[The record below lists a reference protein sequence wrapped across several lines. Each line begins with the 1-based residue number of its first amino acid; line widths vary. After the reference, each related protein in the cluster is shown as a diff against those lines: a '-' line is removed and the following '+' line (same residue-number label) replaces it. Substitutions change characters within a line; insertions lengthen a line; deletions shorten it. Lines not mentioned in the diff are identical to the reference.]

1 MKKQTY
7 ALLALAGIVLGAAS
21 ARADDWPQWRGANRD
36 GQWRETGLADTLP
49 ATGVKVLWRA
59 PVGPGYSGPTV
70 AKGRV
75 YVTDKHG
82 EGAATSERV
91 HCLDAK
97 TGKRIWLHSYPV
109 RYRVGYPLGPRAA
122 VTVTDGRA
130 YVLGTMGHFHC
141 LGAARGKVLWKRNL
155 ASAYRT
161 RRIMWGLACAPLVY
175 GELVIA
181 QIGGAGKACI
191 VALDAKTGARRWAAV
206 DDSAS
211 YSAPVIVKQAGRDVL
226 VCWTKNSLVGLAPA
240 TGKVH
245 WQIPFNLLKSWQM
258 SVTTPILD
266 RNRIF
271 ISACYDGAMVVTLA
285 EKELTATRL
294 WRRRGVA
301 YGKTE
306 ALQCVNSTPVMF
318 GGHVYGVDSRGQF
331 RCIKADSGDR
341 VWEDLSLTPK
351 NEKWGTVHMV
361 QNGRRTWMF
370 TEQGEVVIA
379 ELSPEGL
386 KQISRAKLLEP
397 THKILNRKVLWSH
410 PAFANR
416 CIYARSDTELVCG
429 DLSAGGG
436 R

>member
-1 MKKQTY
+1 MTIRNII
-7 ALLALAGIVLGAAS
+7 AIIALAGLGAGV
-21 ARADDWPQWRGANRD
+21 ARAEDWPQWRGANRD
-36 GQWRETGLADTLP
+36 GQWRETGLAETLP
-49 ATGVKVLWRA
+49 AAGVKVLWRA

-75 YVTDKHG
+75 YVTDKQG
-82 EGAATSERV
+82 EGPATAERI

-97 TGKRIWLHSYPV
+97 TGKRVWLHSYPV
-109 RYRVGYPLGPRAA
+109 RYRVGYPLGPRAS
-122 VTVTDGRA
+122 VTVTNGRA

-141 LGAARGKVLWKRNL
+141 LDAATGKVVWKKDL

-161 RRIMWGLACAPLVY
+161 RKILWGMASAPLVY
-175 GELVIA
+175 EGLVIV

-191 VALDAKTGARRWAAV
+191 VAMDVKTGAPKWSAV
-206 DDSAS
+206 DDVTS

-226 VCWTKNSLVGLAPA
+226 VCWTKHFLVGLAP
-240 TGKVH
+240 TSGKVH
-245 WQIPFNLLKSWQM
+245 WQIRYELLKSWQM
-258 SVTTPILD
+258 STTTPILD
-266 RNRIF
+266 ANRLF
-271 ISACYDGAMVVTLA
+271 VSACYDGSMMVTLA
-285 EKELTATRL
+285 ENELKATQL
-294 WRRRGVA
+294 WRRRGEA

-331 RCIKADSGDR
+331 RCIRADTGDR
-341 VWEDLSLTPK
+341 VWEELSLTPL

-361 QNGRRTWMF
+361 QNGKRTWMF
-370 TEQGEVVIA
+370 TEQGDVVIA
-379 ELSPEGL
+379 ELSPKGFE
-386 KQISRAKLLEP
+386 QISRAKLIEP
-397 THKILNRKVLWSH
+397 THRISGRKVLWSH

-429 DLSAGGG
+429 DLSA

>member
-1 MKKQTY
+1 MNRQTY
-7 ALLALAGIVLGAAS
+7 ALLAVVGIALGVAS
-21 ARADDWPQWRGANRD
+21 ARADDWPQWRGADRD
-36 GQWRETGLADTLP
+36 GQWRETGLAEKLP

-75 YVTDKHG
+75 YVTDRHD
-82 EGAATSERV
+82 EGATSERV
-91 HCLDAK
+91 HCRRAA
-97 TGKRIWLHSYPV
+97 TGKRLWLYSYPV
-109 RYRVGYPLGPRAA
+109 RYRVGYPLGPRAS
-122 VTVTDGRA
+122 VTVADGRA

-141 LGAARGKVLWKRNL
+141 LDAVTGKVLWKKNL
-155 ASAYRT
+155 AGAYRA
-161 RRIMWGLACAPLVY
+161 RRLLWGLACAPLVY
-175 GELVIA
+175 DGLVIV
-181 QIGGAGKACI
+181 QIGGAGAACI
-191 VALDAKTGARRWAAV
+191 VALDAKTGAGKWRAV
-206 DDSAS
+206 DDGAS

-226 VCWTKNSLVGLAPA
+226 VCWTKTLLVGLAPA

-245 WQIPFNLLKSWQM
+245 WQIPFEITKSWQM

-266 RNRIF
+266 ENRLF
-271 ISACYDGAMVVTLA
+271 VSACYDGAMMVTLA
-285 EKELTATRL
+285 ENDLTARRL
-294 WRRRGVA
+294 WRRRGEA

-318 GGHVYGVDSRGQF
+318 GGHVYGIDSRGQF

-351 NEKWGTVHMV
+351 DEKWGTVHMV

-379 ELSPEGL
+379 ELSPDGL
-386 KQISRAKLLEP
+386 KQISRARFIEP
-397 THKILNRKVLWSH
+397 THKISKRRVLWSH

-416 CIYARSDTELVCG
+416 CIYARSDRELVCG
-429 DLSAGGG
+429 DLSAP
-436 R
+436 